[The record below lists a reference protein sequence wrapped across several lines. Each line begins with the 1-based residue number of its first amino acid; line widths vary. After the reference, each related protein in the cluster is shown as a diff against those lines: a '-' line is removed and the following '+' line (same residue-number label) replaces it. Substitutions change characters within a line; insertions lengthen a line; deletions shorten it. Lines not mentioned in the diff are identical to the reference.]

1 MKDKFENVPVEA
13 DTRILFRD
21 KNVKVGERTARY
33 EMWSWDGFHVD
44 SLIFSADDV
53 SGLTDEDFKGMLIDG
68 NILKK
73 KKNFTVTRKSDFV
86 FVNYN
91 AEMTYAQPL
100 GQGISGG

>member
-21 KNVKVGERTARY
+21 NNVKVGERTARY
-33 EMWSWDGFHVD
+33 EMWSWDGIHGE

-53 SGLTDEDFKGMLIDG
+53 SGLTDEDFKGMLIEY
-68 NILKK
+68 NILKYND
-73 KKNFTVTRKSDFV
+73 NFTVTRKKNFV

-91 AEMTYAQPL
+91 AEMT
-100 GQGISGG
+100 

>member
-21 KNVKVGERTARY
+21 NNVKVGERTARY
-33 EMWSWDGFHVD
+33 EMWSWDGIHGE

-53 SGLTDEDFKGMLIDG
+53 LGLTDEDFKGMLTDG
-68 NILKK
+68 NLLKNTE
-73 KKNFTVTRKSDFV
+73 NFTVTRKTDFV

-91 AEMTYAQPL
+91 AKMNSAQPL